1 MTRRALP
8 AVLIVTILS
17 ACGERP
23 GPSPDA
29 HAGAAASVPHSR
41 DSLILT
47 TKSGAEVWFVA
58 ERPATDSAG
67 GSCTE
72 RAMEIRWAGKTTPI
86 PLLYTGGAP
95 RLVNDTTIEAA
106 IWLHCRPGNLYRV
119 DLHTGRP
126 VRVK

>member
-1 MTRRALP
+1 MIRPAAVVALSTI
-8 AVLIVTILS
+8 VL
-17 ACGERP
+17 AGCGERQRP
-23 GPSPDA
+23 NADAPAGPPA
-29 HAGAAASVPHSR
+29 TPASR

-47 TKSGAEVWFVA
+47 TRQGAEVWFVA

-67 GSCTE
+67 TRCIE
-72 RAMEIRWAGKTTPI
+72 RAMEIRWSGKSTPI
-86 PLLYTGGAP
+86 PLLYTGAVP

-106 IWLHCRPGNLYRV
+106 IWLHCRPGNVYRV

>member
-1 MTRRALP
+1 MIRRAGRL
-8 AVLIVTILS
+8 ALVLSTLC

-23 GPSPDA
+23 KPGAEATLP
-29 HAGAAASVPHSR
+29 AAAAPQQR

-47 TKSGAEVWFVA
+47 TKQGAEVWFVA

-67 GSCTE
+67 TPCTE
-72 RAMEIRWAGKTTPI
+72 RAMEIRWGGKSTPI
-86 PLLYTGGAP
+86 PLLYTGATP

-106 IWLHCRPGNLYRV
+106 IWLHCRPGNVYRV
-119 DLHTGRP
+119 DLHNGRP

>member
-1 MTRRALP
+1 MIRQALST
-8 AVLIVTILS
+8 AAIVGLLS

-23 GPSPDA
+23 TPGADTPAVTVTPP
-29 HAGAAASVPHSR
+29 HAR

-47 TKSGAEVWFVA
+47 TKSGAEIWFVA

-67 GSCTE
+67 TACTE
-72 RAMEIRWAGKTTPI
+72 RAMEIRWAGKATPI
-86 PLLYTGGAP
+86 PLLYTGAAP
-95 RLVNDTTIEAA
+95 RLVNDTTLEAA
-106 IWLHCRPGNLYRV
+106 IWLHCRPGNVYRV